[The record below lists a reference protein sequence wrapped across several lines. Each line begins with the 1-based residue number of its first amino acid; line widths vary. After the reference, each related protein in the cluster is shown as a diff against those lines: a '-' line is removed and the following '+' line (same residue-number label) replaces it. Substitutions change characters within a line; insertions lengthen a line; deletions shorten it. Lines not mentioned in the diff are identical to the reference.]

1 MAQTRAANPGGN
13 NFGALR
19 LALAYL
25 VILAHSPEI
34 LDGNTSR
41 ELLTR
46 AFGTL
51 SFGELAVDGF
61 FIISGYLITSSYQH
75 STSPASFM
83 AKRVLRI
90 YPGFV
95 VAFLLCVYL
104 LAPWV
109 GGAPGSYRLGLAPDS
124 LFGSLLLLR
133 SPQVPGVFAGAH
145 YPHLNGATWTIKWE
159 FLAYLFVLAVGLLGL
174 LKKRGVIAAV
184 ALLALALNAAL
195 QGGLLPPPLESSV
208 SRLAAPIR
216 FLGLFASG
224 AVFYL
229 FRDRIVYRP
238 RYAAVALL
246 AGLGLMCFH
255 LTAEA
260 AVATLGGYLLFFMAL
275 HVRSERLARV
285 GVKNDYSYGVYLY
298 AWPIQAT
305 IVWLQPGISPWLL
318 FALTCL
324 GVVPFAMLS
333 WFAVEQPATRLRE
346 RVGARRDKLLPGDV

>member
-1 MAQTRAANPGGN
+1 MAEIRTANPGGN

-19 LALAYL
+19 LVLAYL

-34 LDGNTSR
+34 LDGDGSR

-46 AFGTL
+46 AFGTM
-51 SFGELAVDGF
+51 SFGVLAVDGF

-75 STSPASFM
+75 STTAAGFM
-83 AKRVLRI
+83 VKRVLRI
-90 YPGFV
+90 YPGFI
-95 VAFLLCVYL
+95 VAFLMCVYL

-109 GGAPGSYRLGLAPDS
+109 GGVPGSYRLGLAPDS
-124 LFGSLLLLR
+124 LLGSLLLLR
-133 SPQVPGVFAGAH
+133 APQVPGVFAGAY
-145 YPHLNGATWTIKWE
+145 YPHVNGAMWTIKWE

-174 LKKRGVIAAV
+174 LKKRRVVAAIALI
-184 ALLALALNAAL
+184 ALVLNAAL
-195 QGGLLPPPLESSV
+195 QGGLLPAAMESSV

-216 FLGLFASG
+216 FLGVFASG

-246 AGLGLMCFH
+246 AAIGLMFFR

-275 HVRSERLARV
+275 HMRNERLSRV

-305 IVWLQPGISPWLL
+305 IAWLQPSISPWLL
-318 FALTCL
+318 FALTCI
-324 GVVPFAMLS
+324 GVIPFAMLS
-333 WFAVEQPATRLRE
+333 WFAVEQPATRLRK
-346 RVGARRDKLLPGDV
+346 RIGARREKLSQGDV